1 MSQIRKMTGTSW
13 QIEKYYETK
22 KYTRNCVN
30 CTYFQEEGRMCRKH
44 NEHISFSFARNCK
57 YFENINGPIP
67 DDYFQEKDEIFQ
79 KPVIK
84 KKNQFLI
91 CF

>member
-1 MSQIRKMTGTSW
+1 
-13 QIEKYYETK
+13 
-22 KYTRNCVN
+22 
-30 CTYFQEEGRMCRKH
+30 MCRKH

>member
-30 CTYFQEEGRMCRKH
+30 CT
-44 NEHISFSFARNCK
+44 
-57 YFENINGPIP
+57 
-67 DDYFQEKDEIFQ
+67 
-79 KPVIK
+79 
-84 KKNQFLI
+84 
-91 CF
+91 